1 MQEASSKTT
10 GQGSGLRLAALL
22 LLFVLTSG
30 CVTIDQNL
38 LKRTAFLAQ
47 LGGGSALSVRK
58 TPRNPLENELN
69 LLGWQGPAPSDR
81 TNQILRRFGLEG
93 SYQNS
98 PKDTLIEIREI
109 VRSEPHLETMYAEAE
124 LAYVLGFR
132 AKSAR
137 DDEEALA
144 LFGECLITCYDY
156 LFSPYM
162 EPERNAY
169 DPQFRG
175 ICDLYN
181 VSLEEIL
188 RLMRKEGTLVA
199 GTSTSLL
206 IEDRVL
212 PIDIRLQ
219 GRWANSEIE
228 KLEFASDFEVE
239 GLSNSYRTY
248 GLGVPMIAIRGE
260 SAQPTID
267 SEFFPKG
274 LSFPVTAF
282 FRVEQQAPT
291 NGTAQSRFVIE
302 LRDPLDS
309 QEVTVGSR
317 RAPLESDIST
327 PLAYYLNDP
336 VVGTNVLATFALLD
350 ANFAQD
356 FVGLYML
363 EPYDPNKIPVVMV
376 HGLWSSPVT
385 WMEMFN
391 DLRSMPEI
399 RQNYQFWFYMYPSG
413 QPFWKSA
420 EQMRED
426 LDRAVQTLDPDQRSS
441 QLGRMVL
448 VGHSMGGLVSRL
460 QTIDSQDKFWRLVSD
475 QPIENL
481 DADQEAKQELAQVL
495 YFEPR
500 PYVQRVVSIGTPYHG
515 SNFAN
520 DTTRWLSH
528 KFFELPTGGSE
539 TTEAL
544 IRNNPEFF
552 RNTELL
558 TINTSVDSLSP
569 ESPFLPVMLEA
580 ETAPW
585 VHYHNIIGVVEDKS
599 VLARVGMKFQAEGDG
614 LVPLESAR
622 IPDVDSELI
631 VPAPHM
637 TVHQH
642 PLAILEVRR
651 ILLLHLAEGAR
662 DVRIDRSI
670 VPVGYSEEIDS
681 VPVPTT
687 QEPRVLPQELTPLS
701 LSPIPVV
708 TPNAASIDIPG
719 NGMPRTIRSL
729 SSPASRLDSIPV
741 EGNRPA
747 TLPEFPDPVSGA
759 TFATPPQ
766 SRLPSLDQIGNPR
779 FN

>member
-1 MQEASSKTT
+1 MLS
-10 GQGSGLRLAALL
+10 
-22 LLFVLTSG
+22 SG
-30 CVTIDQNL
+30 CVSLNQSL
-38 LKRTAFLAQ
+38 LQKTAFLAQ

-69 LLGWQGPAPSDR
+69 LLGWQGPTPSER
-81 TNQILRRFGLEG
+81 TEQTLRRFGLSG
-93 SYQNS
+93 TFQNE
-98 PKDTLIEIREI
+98 PDLALAELRAI
-109 VRSEPHLETMYAEAE
+109 VQSEPHLESMYAQAE

-132 AKSAR
+132 AKCAR
-137 DDEEALA
+137 RHEEALSF
-144 LFGECLITCYDY
+144 FGESLITSYDY
-156 LFSPYM
+156 LFSPQM
-162 EPERNAY
+162 EPQRNAY

-188 RLMRKEGTLVA
+188 RLMRQEGTLVS
-199 GTSTSLL
+199 GTSTSLVVG
-206 IEDRVL
+206 DRVL

-219 GRWANSEIE
+219 GRWSRSEIE

-248 GLGVPMIAIRGE
+248 GLGVPLIAIHGE
-260 SAQPTID
+260 S
-267 SEFFPKG
+267 SEAVIEEQYFPKG

-282 FRVEQQAPT
+282 FRTEQNSQV
-291 NGTAQSRFVIE
+291 NGTSNQRYVIE

-309 QEVTVGSR
+309 QEVQVGQR

-356 FVGLYML
+356 FDGLYML

-391 DLRSMPEI
+391 DLRAMPEI

-426 LDRAVQTLDPDQRSS
+426 LDQAVQTLDPNQQSP

-460 QTIDSQDKFWRLVSD
+460 QTIDSQDKFWKLVSD
-475 QPIENL
+475 QPLENL
-481 DADQEAKQELAQVL
+481 QADEQAKRELAQVL

-515 SNFAN
+515 SEFAN
-520 DTTRWLSH
+520 ETTRWLSH
-528 KFFELPTGGSE
+528 KFFELPSGGSE
-539 TTEAL
+539 TTREL

-552 RNTELL
+552 SNAELL

-580 ETAPW
+580 PTAPW
-585 VHYHNIIGVVEDKS
+585 VRYHNIIGVVEDTS
-599 VLARVGMKFQAEGDG
+599 VLGRVGLSSKPEGDG
-614 LVPLESAR
+614 VVPLESAR
-622 IPDVDSELI
+622 IPNVDSELI

-637 TVHQH
+637 KVHQH

-651 ILLLHLAEGAR
+651 ILLNHMAEGNR
-662 DVRIDRSI
+662 DVRVDRSI
-670 VPVGYSEEIDS
+670 VPVDHREA
-681 VPVPTT
+681 VPPIPVAQPQTSMAPQSLVVPLAAPL
-687 QEPRVLPQELTPLS
+687 PRVTPSEPSFDLS
-701 LSPIPVV
+701 RESRGAFRSISSPIP
-708 TPNAASIDIPG
+708 
-719 NGMPRTIRSL
+719 
-729 SSPASRLDSIPV
+729 SRLDQIPV
-741 EGNRPA
+741 EGNSPSA
-747 TLPEFPDPVSGA
+747 LPSSSIQTGPERFTTPR
-759 TFATPPQ
+759 ATP
-766 SRLPSLDQIGNPR
+766 LPNLNGLGNPR